1 MSEFPVEQ
9 VFPGEHQKTQTHG
22 HQQHVEDSCHV
33 VDVQLTAHH
42 LFLFVAADS
51 SEPDSLQLLS
61 VTCETKIQT
70 SVIVGGDSMLLRDP
84 I

>member
-9 VFPGEHQKTQTHG
+9 VFPGEHQETQTHG
-22 HQQHVEDSCHV
+22 HQQHVENSRHV

-42 LFLFVAADS
+42 LFLLVAADS
-51 SEPDSLQLLS
+51 SEPDGLQLLS
-61 VTCETKIQT
+61 VTWETKIQT
-70 SVIVGGDSMLLRDP
+70 SITVGGDSAQLTDP